1 MINLNR
7 LLIKIN
13 DGTYGIDLEMKKGLN
28 LIIGENQVGK
38 STIINSIFYALG
50 LESLLGYTNERA
62 LKPSVRD
69 LLKDD
74 EKEIKIY
81 NSYVVLEIEN
91 KEKQIITLKRSIKQE
106 EYKKNDM
113 IKVYYNKIEDITSET
128 KFIEYYLRKDSYIKE
143 NGFFN
148 FLEKYLKI
156 KLPKVEKYDENY
168 TKLYFENIFSAF
180 FIEQTIGWSDFLNS
194 SPGFYGIK
202 QHKQK
207 AIEFILGLDTNDIIL
222 RKTELKKQK
231 KELEKKWELTN
242 QLLKKIMKNYFIE
255 LSFDYLSYK
264 EFLKENSKNIKI
276 NLVGNLIDINDYI
289 HNLNLQLNEIKAKNI
304 SSITIEDNDKIIEE
318 YSEKIRVS
326 QQLITDLQCNENILK
341 KENFE
346 LELQL
351 KTTENE
357 ILKIELERQVFKDI
371 ERLKN
376 SGSNQGVKFEE
387 CPYCSNNLPL
397 NTFSKDIYTMNIEE
411 NKKFVEE
418 KSKLLQATKQILVRE
433 LEFNKNSIE
442 STRKEQNKNINEL
455 KILNSELPK
464 ISIQKDLF
472 YKEFSLNRQLEEIIE
487 AKKNIVENFTLKK
500 DLAKKIDYIEKE
512 LENLPNDNISEKT
525 KKIIERFQNKVK
537 EYLKAFDFKSIDIDR
552 IHIPLNNYFPKVE
565 NFDIRLHISASDFIR
580 LQWAYYIS
588 LVECSILY
596 PKILILDEPGQQ
608 NVSMKSIKM
617 LFEKLNESKNIQS
630 IVSYAIDEKTESEV
644 TYFLTKNKIEYTPIN
659 KKSIKK
665 FD

>member
-50 LESLLGYTNERA
+50 LEPLLGYTNEKA

-113 IKVYYNKIEDITSET
+113 IKVYHNKIEDITSET

-255 LSFDYLSYK
+255 LSFDYSSYK

-500 DLAKKIDYIEKE
+500 DLAKKIDCIEKE
-512 LENLPNDNISEKT
+512 LENLPDNNISEKT
-525 KKIIERFQNKVK
+525 KKIIERFQSKVK

>member
-38 STIINSIFYALG
+38 STIINSIFYGLG
-50 LESLLGYTNERA
+50 LEPLLGYTNERA

-113 IKVYYNKIEDITSET
+113 IKVYHNKIEDISSET

-255 LSFDYLSYK
+255 LSFDYSSYK

-512 LENLPNDNISEKT
+512 LENLPDDNISEKT

-644 TYFLTKNKIEYTPIN
+644 TNFLTKNKIEYTPIN